1 MNIKMKKFYKHKFNG
16 KPNLIV
22 IFQSMNAHLYNPQNK
37 NKFELENTF
46 SRLNPEHSDLLFI
59 KDDTRPRDSKVGGF
73 YLHSE
78 SVNEICF
85 DLRKLAR
92 QYKKTLFTGLSAGG
106 FASILFGSLCFID
119 VVVAINPQTT
129 LYDFHTGDLLTMGKQ
144 NPLRDNSNYYDL
156 KPHINKT
163 TNYYI
168 SKRATTSPYEQ
179 CSQNEKLHHVK
190 MIEHIN
196 DFTNVYVREDLNETY
211 STLKDILEINN
222 FKM

>member
-1 MNIKMKKFYKHKFNG
+1 MKKLYKHKFDG

-22 IFQSMNAHLYNPQNK
+22 IFQSMNANLYNPENK

-46 SRLNPEHSDLLFI
+46 SRLDIDHADLLFI

-85 DLRKLAR
+85 DLSKLVR

-106 FASILFGSLCFID
+106 FASILFGSLCFVD
-119 VVVAINPQTT
+119 VVAAINPQTT
-129 LYDFHTGDLLTMGKQ
+129 LYDFNDGSFVRDIIDIESAV
-144 NPLRDNSNYYDL
+144 DNSAYYDY
-156 KPHINKT
+156 KPYINDVTK
-163 TNYYI
+163 YYI
-168 SKRATTSPYEQ
+168 SKRAITKDYDD
-179 CSQNEKLHHVK
+179 CSIDDKLHHTK

-196 DFTNVYVREDLNETY
+196 DFGNVYIREDLNQTY
-211 STLKDILEINN
+211 SALKDILEINN
-222 FKM
+222 FNM

>member
-1 MNIKMKKFYKHKFNG
+1 MQG

-22 IFQSMNAHLYNPQNK
+22 VFQSMNAHLYKFENK

-46 SRLNPEHSDLLFI
+46 SRLDIDHADLLFI

-85 DLRKLAR
+85 DLRGLVR

-106 FASILFGSLCFID
+106 FASILFGSLCLVD
-119 VVVAINPQTT
+119 VVAAINPQTT
-129 LYDFHTGDLLTMGKQ
+129 LYDFNDESFVRDIIDIE
-144 NPLRDNSNYYDL
+144 PAVDNSAYYDC
-156 KPHINKT
+156 KPYINDFTK
-163 TNYYI
+163 YYI
-168 SKRATTSPYEQ
+168 SKHAITKDYDDCDITD
-179 CSQNEKLHHVK
+179 KLHHTK
-190 MIEHIN
+190 MNEHISN
-196 DFTNVYVREDLNETY
+196 FTNVYIRDDLNQTY
-211 STLKDILEINN
+211 SALKYILDINN

>member
-1 MNIKMKKFYKHKFNG
+1 MKKLYKHKFNG

-22 IFQSMNAHLYNPQNK
+22 VFQSMNAHLYTPGNK
-37 NKFELENTF
+37 NKFELEKTF
-46 SRLNPEHSDLLFI
+46 SRLDLEYSDLLFI
-59 KDDTRPRDSKVGGF
+59 KDDVRPRDSKLGGF

-78 SVNEICF
+78 TVDEICL
-85 DLRKLAR
+85 DLRNLVR

-129 LYDFHTGDLLTMGKQ
+129 LYDFYTGDLLTIGEQ

-168 SKRATTSPYEQ
+168 SKRATTLPYEQ
-179 CSQNEKLHHVK
+179 CSQIEKLHHVK

-196 DFTNVYVREDLNETY
+196 DFSNVYVREDLNQTY
-211 STLKDILEINN
+211 SALKDILEINN

>member
-1 MNIKMKKFYKHKFNG
+1 MKKLYKHKLEG

-22 IFQSMNAHLYNPQNK
+22 VFQSMNTHLYSSENK

-46 SRLNPEHSDLLFI
+46 SRLNPEHSDLLFV

-78 SVNEICF
+78 SVEEICS
-85 DLRKLAR
+85 DLSKLTR

-106 FASILFGSLCFID
+106 FASILFGSLCLVD

-129 LYDFHTGDLLTMGKQ
+129 LYDFNDGSFARDHIDAE
-144 NPLRDNSNYYDL
+144 PFEDNSLYYDC
-156 KPHINKT
+156 KPYINDVTK
-163 TNYYI
+163 YYL
-168 SKRATTSPYEQ
+168 SERAVTKSYCD
-179 CSQNEKLHHVK
+179 CSVIEKLHHVK
-190 MIEHIN
+190 MHDHIRE
-196 DFTNVYVREDLNETY
+196 FQNVHFRPDLNTTY
-211 STLKDILEINN
+211 NCLRDLLFENN